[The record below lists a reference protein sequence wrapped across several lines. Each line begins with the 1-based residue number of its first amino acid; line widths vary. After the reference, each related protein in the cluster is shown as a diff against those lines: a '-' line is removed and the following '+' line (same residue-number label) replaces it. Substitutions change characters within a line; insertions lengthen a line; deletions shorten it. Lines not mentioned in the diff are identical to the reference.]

1 MGDIGDVTIIDDYA
15 HHPTEIKATLAAAR
29 QRYPGRRIWA
39 VWQPHTY
46 SRTKNLL
53 PEFATCFAEADRV
66 LILDVFQSR
75 ETDDLG
81 LNMNGI
87 LKAMDHPDVNHVGS
101 VVTAADFFLE
111 RVRPGDVLLTLSAG
125 DGNQVCEIVFQD
137 LQKRLEYGSQ
147 VNNGKGLI

>member
-1 MGDIGDVTIIDDYA
+1 
-15 HHPTEIKATLAAAR
+15 
-29 QRYPGRRIWA
+29 
-39 VWQPHTY
+39 
-46 SRTKNLL
+46 
-53 PEFATCFAEADRV
+53 
-66 LILDVFQSR
+66 
-75 ETDDLG
+75 
-81 LNMNGI
+81 MNGI

-147 VNNGKGLI
+147 VNNGKELI